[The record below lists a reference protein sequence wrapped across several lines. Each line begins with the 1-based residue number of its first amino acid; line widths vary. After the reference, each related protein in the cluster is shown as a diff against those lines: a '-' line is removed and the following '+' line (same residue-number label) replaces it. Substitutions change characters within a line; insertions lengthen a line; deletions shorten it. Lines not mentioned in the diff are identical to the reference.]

1 MLIRFRM
8 ARLTLCLIA
17 KNEESMLP
25 GCLESVRGVVDEIVL
40 VDTGST
46 DGTMA
51 LARAAGATVLE
62 RPWDDD
68 FSAPRNLAA
77 AHARG
82 DYILMLDADE
92 RLAPGAGQALT
103 AAVRLG
109 GFHLGMVRLH
119 NATRKDAPPA
129 EILGGAA
136 RAGTV
141 MVLPRVFRR
150 ADGLEW
156 RGAIHETVGEWLL
169 RSKGRR
175 RLLDVDLVHLG
186 YTPDMLVGRD
196 KRQRNIALL
205 RKRVALDGDDIT
217 AHGYLAL
224 ELLEGG
230 QVEEAAAVVAGAW
243 ALLDRQPPWRC
254 FSRLTSARGLLAL
267 RRADAAMAI
276 ESADRGERQN
286 GPHPDFDYLRGFGHE
301 IEAVRATPRSEVRA
315 GHLGAAAA
323 CYEAAL
329 RRLADDGPFEF
340 LGMVN
345 EVRAHL
351 HLGVVRLL
359 EGRAADSLRAFT
371 EALRA
376 EPANA
381 AARVGAAEALLDLGD
396 PAKALSVVEPALG
409 RAPDGWLVAASAALG
424 LGSGADARVFLE
436 QAKARGGA
444 GYECLHR
451 WARQEAL
458 EKALHE
464 KGGVAPGGTTPPT
477 ASTT

>member
-1 MLIRFRM
+1 MT
-8 ARLTLCLIA
+8 RLTLCLIA

-46 DGTMA
+46 DRTMD

-77 AHARG
+77 EHARG

-92 RLAPGAGQALT
+92 RLAPGAGKALK
-103 AAVRLG
+103 AAARRG

-119 NATRKDAPPA
+119 NATRRDASPA
-129 EILGGAA
+129 EVVGGAA

-141 MVLPRVFRR
+141 MVLPRVFKR
-150 ADGLEW
+150 ADGLAW

-169 RSKGRR
+169 RTRGRR
-175 RLLDVDLVHLG
+175 VLLDVDLIHLG
-186 YTPDMLVGRD
+186 YTPDMMVARA
-196 KRQRNIALL
+196 KQQRNIALL

-243 ALLDRQPPWRC
+243 ERLDRQPPWRC
-254 FSRLTSARGLLAL
+254 FSRITAARGLLAL
-267 RRADAAMAI
+267 RQADAAMAI
-276 ESADRGERQN
+276 ETADRGERQN

-301 IEAVRATPRSEVRA
+301 IEAVRATPRSEGRA
-315 GHLGAAAA
+315 GKLKAAAA

-329 RRLADDGPFEF
+329 RRLGTDGPFEF

-345 EVRAHL
+345 EVRSHL

-359 EGRAADSLRAFT
+359 EGRAADSLRSFT
-371 EALRA
+371 EALRV
-376 EPANA
+376 EPANG

-409 RAPDGWLVAASAALG
+409 KVPDGWLVAAAAAHG
-424 LGSGADARVFLE
+424 LGAVADARVFLE
-436 QAKARGGA
+436 QARARAGV

-458 EKALHE
+458 EQALQQ
-464 KGGVAPGGTTPPT
+464 KSGAVPGGTTPQT
-477 ASTT
+477 TSTT